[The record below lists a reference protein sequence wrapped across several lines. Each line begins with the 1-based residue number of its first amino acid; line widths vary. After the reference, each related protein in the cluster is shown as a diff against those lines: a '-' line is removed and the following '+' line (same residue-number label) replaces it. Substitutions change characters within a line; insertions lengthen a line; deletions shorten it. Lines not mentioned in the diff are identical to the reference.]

1 MGVKINYRAYYQDE
15 VFEIRKKAS
24 IGILDLGVGLEPVVT
39 SAKWIPGISFIS
51 NQFIQGRI

>member
-1 MGVKINYRAYYQDE
+1 MGVKINVRAYYQDE

-51 NQFIQGRI
+51 SQFIQGRI